1 MVSTTIGI
9 LNRLQS
15 VYPLKVLLT
24 LYNTLLLPYFMGI
37 CFRSES
43 SIASITK
50 EDSKNKHQ
58 HQLYCI
64 HITFVKRNSAAE
76 NDLHVFLINM
86 EISLN

>member
-1 MVSTTIGI
+1 
-9 LNRLQS
+9 
-15 VYPLKVLLT
+15 
-24 LYNTLLLPYFMGI
+24 MGI
-37 CFRSES
+37 CFRGES

-50 EDSKNKHQ
+50 EGGKNNHQ

-64 HITFVKRNSAAE
+64 HITFVERNSAAE